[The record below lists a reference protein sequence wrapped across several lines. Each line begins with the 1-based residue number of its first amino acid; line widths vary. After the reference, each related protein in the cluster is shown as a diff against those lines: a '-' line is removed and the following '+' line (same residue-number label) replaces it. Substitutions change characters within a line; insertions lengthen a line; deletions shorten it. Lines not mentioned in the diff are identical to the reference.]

1 LKPFAVAHHGSMSMH
16 EPGLDKHEW
25 ESIYATLEEELADDP
40 RAALP
45 ELADLV
51 ERMLESRGYQL
62 DEPVTVEGEERDV
75 VAEYL
80 AAREVSDRVER
91 DEDVDP
97 GDIAAA
103 IEGLRSLYD
112 YVIVEL
118 ATP

>member
-1 LKPFAVAHHGSMSMH
+1 MSMH
-16 EPGLDKHEW
+16 EPGLDRHEW
-25 ESIYATLEEELADDP
+25 ETEYATLEEELADDP

-51 ERMLESRGYQL
+51 GRMLDERGFEL
-62 DEPVTVEGEERDV
+62 DEPVTVQGEEPDI
-75 VAEYL
+75 VAEYR

-103 IEGLRSLYD
+103 INGLQSVCRYIL
-112 YVIVEL
+112 VER
-118 ATP
+118 AAP